1 MSEENEALVVR
12 VLEAWNRRDYAE
24 AQSGFSPDVEIEVA
38 LEATMDGTYSGYEGL
53 RGLMKFWGAFGEF
66 RSDIE
71 EIRSSGDRV
80 FIEAHH
86 HARGKTSGIDVEMT
100 NWQVFTLRDG
110 AIIRHAMYASR
121 EEALEAAGLSE

>member
-12 VLEAWNRRDYAE
+12 LLDAWHKRDYAD
-24 AQSGFSPDVEIEVA
+24 AQSGFSPDVEIELAV
-38 LEATMDGTYSGYEGL
+38 EAPMDGTYSGYDGL
-53 RGLMKFWGAFGEF
+53 REVMKFWGAFAEF

-86 HARGKTSGIDVEMT
+86 HARGKTSGVDVEMT
-100 NWQVFTLRDG
+100 NWQVFTMRDG
-110 AIIRHAMYASR
+110 AIVRYAMYASR
-121 EEALEAAGLSE
+121 EQALEGAGLSE

>member
-12 VLEAWNRRDYAE
+12 LLDAWNRRDYAE
-24 AQSGFSPDVEIEVA
+24 SQSGFSPDVEIEA
-38 LEATMDGTYSGYEGL
+38 AIDGPMDGTYSGYEGL
-53 RGLMKFWGAFGEF
+53 REIMKFWGAFAEF

-86 HARGKTSGIDVEMT
+86 HARGKTSGVDVEMT
-100 NWQVFTLRDG
+100 NWQVFTMRDG
-110 AIIRHAMYASR
+110 AIVRYALYASR
-121 EEALEAAGLSE
+121 EQALEAAGLSE